1 MTEKTPNNRSSQGV
15 LQAEIAGIK
24 GRTIWLLRHPY
35 MAVIKGAIEYCM
47 YIPGNGE
54 KPGKIGYI

>member
-1 MTEKTPNNRSSQGV
+1 
-15 LQAEIAGIK
+15 
-24 GRTIWLLRHPY
+24 
-35 MAVIKGAIEYCM
+35 MAVIKGAIEYCMYM